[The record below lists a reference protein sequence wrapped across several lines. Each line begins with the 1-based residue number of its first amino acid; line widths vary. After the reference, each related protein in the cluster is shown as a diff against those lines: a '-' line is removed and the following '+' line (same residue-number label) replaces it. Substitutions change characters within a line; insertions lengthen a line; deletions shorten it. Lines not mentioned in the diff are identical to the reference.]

1 MILINTKGKLLQLKE
16 KIVGLLK
23 YVFGGL
29 LILAGLVIIFAFIV
43 PAIFSG
49 NLWMLIIAVLVGFII
64 ILIGR
69 YLMRR

>member
-1 MILINTKGKLLQLKE
+1 M
-16 KIVGLLK
+16 GLLK

-29 LILAGLVIIFAFIV
+29 LILAGLVIMFVFIV

-49 NLWMLIIAVLVGFII
+49 NLWMLVIAVLVGFII

-69 YLMRR
+69 YLMHR